1 MSAGIYV
8 GTGMFLAVLGLVAA
22 FRHDDGLHRLVALN
36 VAGSGVFLALV
47 AGATATRSDPIA
59 HALVLTGIVVAVSVT
74 GVALVLMVR
83 LAERSQ
89 RAGRR

>member
-1 MSAGIYV
+1 MSAAIYL
-8 GTGMFLAVLGLVAA
+8 GTGIFLALLGLVAA

-36 VAGSGVFLALV
+36 IAGSGVFLALV
-47 AGATATRSDPIA
+47 AGAAGTGNAPVA

-83 LAERSQ
+83 LAERS
-89 RAGRR
+89 RRSERR